1 MGFIRKE
8 IGEREKKLLEDFTI
22 EEKELALPFLLE
34 DEKRGI
40 FLCVKQFRI
49 GEGKYQVLA
58 MMLGGHLLEFRLEEE
73 RADRYPVSNEED
85 QSAKGLSTE
94 TISQLVIPKVLKGRE
109 DKIVT
114 VIQHALSQINPYYDT
129 KIREVNHVE
138 YR

>member
-8 IGEREKKLLEDFTI
+8 IGEREKKLLEDFSI

-58 MMLGGHLLEFRLEEE
+58 MILGGHLLEFRLEEE
-73 RADRYPVSNEED
+73 RADRYPVRNEESKCKRSID
-85 QSAKGLSTE
+85 RNNLPTCDSQGFKRTRGQDRNSDSTCP
-94 TISQLVIPKVLKGRE
+94 VA
-109 DKIVT
+109 D
-114 VIQHALSQINPYYDT
+114 
-129 KIREVNHVE
+129 
-138 YR
+138 

>member
-1 MGFIRKE
+1 MG
-8 IGEREKKLLEDFTI
+8 LLEKCLDF
-22 EEKELALPFLLE
+22 LPTRRAVS
-34 DEKRGI
+34 DI
-40 FLCVKQFRI
+40 
-49 GEGKYQVLA
+49 
-58 MMLGGHLLEFRLEEE
+58 EEE
-73 RADRYPVSNEED
+73 REDRYPARNEED
-85 QSAKGLSTE
+85 QSVKGLSTE

>member
-1 MGFIRKE
+1 MI
-8 IGEREKKLLEDFTI
+8 
-22 EEKELALPFLLE
+22 
-34 DEKRGI
+34 
-40 FLCVKQFRI
+40 
-49 GEGKYQVLA
+49 
-58 MMLGGHLLEFRLEEE
+58 LGGHLLEFRLEEE
-73 RADRYPVSNEED
+73 RADRYPVRNEED
-85 QSAKGLSTE
+85 QSVKGLSTE

>member
-8 IGEREKKLLEDFTI
+8 IGEREKKLLEDFSI

-58 MMLGGHLLEFRLEEE
+58 MILGGHLLEFRLEEE
-73 RADRYPVSNEED
+73 RADRYPQGFKRTRGQNCNSD
-85 QSAKGLSTE
+85 STCP
-94 TISQLVIPKVLKGRE
+94 V
-109 DKIVT
+109 
-114 VIQHALSQINPYYDT
+114 AN
-129 KIREVNHVE
+129 
-138 YR
+138 

>member
-8 IGEREKKLLEDFTI
+8 IGEREKKLLEDFSI

-58 MMLGGHLLEFRLEEE
+58 MILGGHLLEFRLEEE
-73 RADRYPVSNEED
+73 RADRYPARNEE
-85 QSAKGLSTE
+85 AALT
-94 TISQLVIPKVLKGRE
+94 GRARTPVRCIH
-109 DKIVT
+109 DNWRNDHLRFDPLLPGPHGHRACRLRLFAGKRR
-114 VIQHALSQINPYYDT
+114 QH
-129 KIREVNHVE
+129 
-138 YR
+138 